1 MIFDDVVVPWDRV
14 FLDGDT
20 TGHDE
25 IITHTNWRAHIVNQ
39 AMIRAWTKLE
49 LTFGVAHLIAD
60 ATGVNSFD
68 HVQEKLG
75 EIWSYVEMT
84 RAGVIASEAG
94 SFQAEPSTDWT
105 PDERPFVALRGLM
118 PKWLPRVVRARAPD
132 RWRRACIATPSLA
145 DVEGPMGE
153 LIDRFYQSRNR
164 GARDR
169 IRLFRLAWDLVG
181 SDLGSRGEL
190 YERFYLSDSFRM
202 TALAYVLADKAA
214 PTALVERFL
223 EDA

>member
-75 EIWSYVEMT
+75 EIWSV
-84 RAGVIASEAG
+84 RRDDARRRDRLA
-94 SFQAEPSTDWT
+94 
-105 PDERPFVALRGLM
+105 RPARS
-118 PKWLPRVVRARAPD
+118 RRSRARTGRPTSG
-132 RWRRACIATPSLA
+132 RS
-145 DVEGPMGE
+145 
-153 LIDRFYQSRNR
+153 SRCA
-164 GARDR
+164 G
-169 IRLFRLAWDLVG
+169 
-181 SDLGSRGEL
+181 
-190 YERFYLSDSFRM
+190 
-202 TALAYVLADKAA
+202 
-214 PTALVERFL
+214 
-223 EDA
+223 